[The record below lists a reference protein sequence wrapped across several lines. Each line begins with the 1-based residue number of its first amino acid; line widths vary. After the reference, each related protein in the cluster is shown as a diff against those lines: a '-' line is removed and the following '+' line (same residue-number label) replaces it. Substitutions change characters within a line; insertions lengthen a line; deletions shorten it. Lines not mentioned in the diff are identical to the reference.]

1 LTPVQETAISSS
13 ETFQID
19 KTALVEVVLTVPG
32 KALAKTQAPL
42 RGSPPYKVESL
53 YHDAIPPFLL

>member
-1 LTPVQETAISSS
+1 V
-13 ETFQID
+13 
-19 KTALVEVVLTVPG
+19 LVEVVLTVPG